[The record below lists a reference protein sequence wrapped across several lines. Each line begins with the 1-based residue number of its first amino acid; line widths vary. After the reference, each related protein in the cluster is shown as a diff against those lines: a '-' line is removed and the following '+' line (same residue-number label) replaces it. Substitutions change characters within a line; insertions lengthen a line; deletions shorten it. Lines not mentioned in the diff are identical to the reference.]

1 MEFEKKKNYN
11 LLGWGNDQKKGCTM
25 CGFVGLLT
33 KSMGKNEIKYKQIN
47 DMNNMIIHR
56 GPDDEGYFQDKNI
69 TMGFRRLSIVDIK
82 NGHQPMAYDNERFW
96 LTFNGEIYNYIEL
109 RRQLEQEG
117 YAFKTDTDS
126 EVVLA
131 MYSKYS
137 EKCVSFFRGMFAF
150 VIWDSVAKKLFAARD
165 HFGIKPFYYSIS
177 EGNFYY
183 ASENKAIYKILQ
195 KKSLNENA
203 LQDYMTYQYVP
214 ENETM
219 YENVESL
226 QPGYSLSIEP
236 GGETKV
242 ERYFYAEFE
251 PIKLSE
257 REYEKQIRDCLVDS
271 VEKHMRADVPVGSF
285 LSGGIDSAII
295 VSLAKQFNSQLETF
309 SVGFEQEGYSELDVA
324 KKTAAQL
331 GVKNTSYII
340 NPEEFMQEFP
350 HFVWSMDDPLA
361 DPAAIPQY
369 FVAREARK
377 KVKVALTGEG
387 ADEFFGGYR
396 MYHEPLSLKFF
407 EHTKRI
413 NKMLNQIAHLLPEGV
428 RGRNFILR
436 GTTPLE
442 ERYVGNAFIFNEK
455 QKNKFFKNYNC
466 NHTFQLFTKSLYQ
479 DASKNDAVSK
489 MQFID
494 VHTWLSGDLLH
505 NADRTTMAHSLE
517 LRTPFVDKDV
527 FEVARHIPSEYK
539 ISHGTTKYILRKA
552 VKGLVPSHVL
562 ERRKLGFPVPIRV
575 WLRAEMYEWARDI
588 IKKSQTDKYFDK
600 NYFLNLLEEHRRKR
614 KDNSRK
620 IWTILTFMVWYQV
633 YGE

>member
-1 MEFEKKKNYN
+1 
-11 LLGWGNDQKKGCTM
+11 M

-236 GGETKV
+236 GGEPKV

-442 ERYVGNAFIFNEK
+442 ERYAGNAFIFNEK

>member
-236 GGETKV
+236 GGEPKV

>member
-1 MEFEKKKNYN
+1 MEFFWGKNYN
-11 LLGWGNDQKKGCTM
+11 LIDWGIDQKKGCTM

-33 KSMGKNEIKYKQIN
+33 NSIGKNEIKYKKIN

-82 NGHQPMAYDNERFW
+82 NGHQPMAYDNERYW

-109 RRQLEQEG
+109 RKQLEQEG
-117 YAFKTDTDS
+117 YTFKTDTDS
-126 EVVLA
+126 EVILA

-150 VIWDSVAKKLFAARD
+150 VIWDSVSKKLFAARD
-165 HFGIKPFYYSIS
+165 HFGIKPFYYSIN
-177 EGNFYY
+177 EGDFYY

-195 KKSLNENA
+195 KKDLNENA

-226 QPGYSLSIEP
+226 QPGCSLSIEL
-236 GGETKV
+236 GGKPKV

-271 VEKHMRADVPVGSF
+271 VEKHMRADVPIGAF

-309 SVGFEQEGYSELDVA
+309 SVGFGQEGYSELDVA
-324 KKTAAQL
+324 EMTAAQL
-331 GVKNTSYII
+331 GVKNTSYVID
-340 NPEEFMQEFP
+340 PVEFMQEFP

-413 NKMLNQIAHLLPEGV
+413 NKMLNRIAHLVPEGV
-428 RGRNFILR
+428 KGRNFVLR

-466 NHTFQLFTKSLYQ
+466 NHPFQLFTKPLYK
-479 DASKNDAVSK
+479 DACKNDAVSK

-494 VHTWLSGDLLH
+494 VHSWLSGDLLH

-552 VKGLVPSHVL
+552 VKGLVPDHVL
-562 ERRKLGFPVPIRV
+562 ERSKLGFPVPIRV

-600 NYFLNLLEEHRRKR
+600 DYFLNLLEEHRRKR

-620 IWTILTFMVWYQV
+620 LWTILTFMVWYQV